1 MAWYPD
7 WLVALD
13 AVAKGKPDA
22 TLSKRNAEDIIA
34 ELTRLKGQ
42 VKALMTPEAER
53 TPADAGAVLAAAVSR
68 LSR

>member
-1 MAWYPD
+1 MTWYPE
-7 WLVALD
+7 WVVALD
-13 AVAKGKPDA
+13 AVAKGQPDA

-53 TPADAGAVLAAAVSR
+53 TLADSAAVFAAAVDY
-68 LSR
+68 